1 MGQGCN
7 GEQSPNSGAVSAAT
21 QEHSV
26 APGSPSLMCPLVHL
40 LADEAG
46 PQAAALQTHLSHTA
60 LAWVVKTQ
68 TSAGVCGTNSIL
80 LPTHPVV
87 STPGEQV
94 FSASSIQ
101 KLAPY

>member
-1 MGQGCN
+1 MESRVQTLGLCRQQHRN
-7 GEQSPNSGAVSAAT
+7 IQRLQV
-21 QEHSV
+21 
-26 APGSPSLMCPLVHL
+26 PLLSWVL
-40 LADEAG
+40 YSTCLADEAG

-87 STPGEQV
+87 STPREQV
-94 FSASSIQ
+94 SASSIQ
-101 KLAPY
+101 KLAPYGHY